1 MKNVTNRRRVLAGL
15 AASTIAAGT
24 TARASVDPVTPET
37 GEALRTYWTCHAH
50 YCSKEIHGEKAESA
64 AFDQLMQAE
73 TALLTSPTNT
83 PEDIAAKL
91 DYALKEGLCGDQ
103 MASDMTGLDN
113 AMFRDMIAALRGP
126 ITDAIKAGG

>member
-1 MKNVTNRRRVLAGL
+1 MENTSTRRQLLAGL
-15 AASTIAAGT
+15 AASTIAAGS
-24 TARASVDPVTPET
+24 TAGASVDPMTPET
-37 GEALRTYWTCHAH
+37 GEALRAYWTCHAH
-50 YCSKEIHGEKAESA
+50 YCSKEVHGEEVESA
-64 AFDQLMQAE
+64 AFDKLMQAE

-103 MASDMTGLDN
+103 MTSDMTGLDN

-126 ITDAIKAGG
+126 ITDAIKVGG